1 MLKCKG
7 RNMINVPN
15 INQTA
20 SNIGTT
26 QPKQEKVPNQ
36 NSLNSNSSQAQ
47 NYIQTIYPEKTT
59 SLWGAKEGSVYNP
72 SSTPE
77 NAPKTTHTSWFY
89 INDVHGKMTNME
101 RIYNMTEEFDR
112 SNPKAITNFYKDA
125 PQGDISK
132 FKVSSGDIILGA
144 NYTHNQVANQFLNW
158 SGFIASALGNHELDI
173 VDPTKMAALLDNANY
188 KMLAA
193 NIDVDK
199 NSPVYG
205 RIQKSMVVEKD
216 GEKYGLIGIAPS
228 DMNERVK
235 MNNTLKDFKVA
246 TPDETIKIV
255 QEEVN
260 KLKAQ
265 GINKIVVLSHEG
277 IKNDKKLAQETEGID
292 IIFGAH
298 THDLI
303 EGIKEGENLFSSKS
317 GEPVVITQAGKD
329 GETVGILNVD
339 FDEKGVIKKVQNNVI
354 KTRAYN
360 RPLFI
365 KDSVESI
372 LGKPEVIGRV
382 KSAVEPPAKRLIE
395 NNPHGN
401 LIADAMRMEL
411 GTDIAILNAGNI
423 RGSFT
428 SGPIDTRL
436 ISDITPFEDNMMILG
451 LTEKQIVDSIKVGLK
466 SVTKSSN
473 KPGILLVS
481 GLRYKANKKGEL
493 LDLEFTDKNNQ
504 VHKIDVNNPDPN
516 KKYTVAADD
525 FFATGGDGYLES
537 NKNPDF
543 VIQKFEMDKNKLA
556 CDYIK
561 KLNQPIEIKDDHR
574 VEFVD

>member
-1 MLKCKG
+1 MVKCKG

-36 NSLNSNSSQAQ
+36 TQLNQTPSQTQ
-47 NYIQTIYPEKTT
+47 NYTQTIYPEKTT
-59 SLWGAKEGSVYNP
+59 SLWETKEGSVYSP
-72 SSTPE
+72 SSNSEKT
-77 NAPKTTHTSWFY
+77 PKTTHTSWFY

-112 SNPKAITNFYKDA
+112 SNPKEVTNFYKDT

-173 VDPTKMAALLDNANY
+173 VDPTKMAKLLDNANY

-193 NIDVDK
+193 NVDVDK

-205 RIQKSMVVEKD
+205 RIKKSIVVEKD

-246 TPDETIKIV
+246 NVEDTIKIV
-255 QEEVN
+255 QDEVN
-260 KLKAQ
+260 KLKEQ

-277 IKNDKKLAQETEGID
+277 IKNDKKLAQQTEGID

-303 EGIKEGENLFSSKS
+303 EGIKDGENLFTSKS

-329 GETVGILNVD
+329 GENVGILNVD
-339 FDEKGVIKKVQNNVI
+339 FDENGVIKKVQNNVI
-354 KTRAYN
+354 KTRSYN

-365 KDSVESI
+365 KDSVEDI
-372 LGKPEVIGRV
+372 LGKPEVIGHV
-382 KSAVEPPAKRLIE
+382 KAAVEPPEKRLAE

-401 LIADAMRMEL
+401 LIADAMRVEL
-411 GTDIAILNAGNI
+411 GTDIAILNSGNI
-423 RGSFT
+423 RGSFST
-428 SGPIDTRL
+428 GPIDTRL
-436 ISDITPFEDNMMILG
+436 ISDITPFEDRMWILN
-451 LTEKQIVDSIKVGLK
+451 LSEKQIVDSIKFGLK
-466 SVTKSSN
+466 SVTRSTN

-481 GLRYKANKKGEL
+481 GLRYKGNKKGEL
-493 LDLEFTDKNNQ
+493 LELEFTDKNNQ

-537 NKNPDF
+537 NRNPDF
-543 VIQKFEMDKNKLA
+543 VLQKFDMDKNKLA

-561 KLNQPIEIKDDHR
+561 KLNQPIEITDDHR
-574 VEFVD
+574 VEIVD